1 MYNEVSPKDS
11 LNFNV
16 LQQATLFYQGKTAFD
31 FNSGF
36 HIGGVQANSP
46 HLLDAIDAYPIPKIN
61 EDDKSNGLETSNIPM
76 VVW

>member
-1 MYNEVSPKDS
+1 MYKEFSPKDS

-36 HIGGVQANSP
+36 HVGGIQTNSP
-46 HLLDAIDAYPIPKIN
+46 QLIDAIDAYPIPKIKN
-61 EDDKSNGLETSNIPM
+61 QIKIM
-76 VVW
+76 VLKLP